1 MAIGNRAGID
11 RMLRLRDRG
20 GHAIV
25 AALLERRG
33 YDREFAHALLDHA
46 RNREADWAGR
56 RLAIFALENQLLSLD
71 PAAADEFTPFLTR
84 LGFTPAPGA
93 PCSLD
98 VLKQG
103 YTTVEPRP
111 FVGELTRRLS
121 RLAPT
126 HELLRRAGAEPAAL
140 ANFEH
145 VASQECLLTLARAA
159 FGPEEVVSRILQQVR
174 LTAAHTH
181 EPRDNPYFKEEADAA
196 VDRLPQY
203 ETDILIRILGMV
215 RSWWTYPATPA
226 MVNGLV
232 ENPVGTLALVIRPPG
247 SAIEFEIKRI
257 GLPGPHPLSVLFE
270 RRGIEVPPPHRLQ
283 GGATLSVLRWE
294 AANSALLSSLFRRIH
309 GEPAPIAR
317 MVQVRLIKAV
327 PCAGGGEVPLL
338 AWFGDP
344 ASFGAGF
351 VAMRRAM
358 RRSLSAFAEETGVR
372 ARVPRSPEAL
382 TRAFLSCM
390 TPAQCILV
398 GTSALRLDKVS
409 AWLGSGGPESYFKAV
424 HRRPPTPGEA
434 YRFADTILAEIL
446 GTYRP
451 PAFTGS
457 YGGYVAAAFADPANR
472 STADRA
478 FRAAVASMGRLWG
491 TLLGLRGYTDGEC
504 FVPRNVG
511 LRAVWAEGAWQTQIV
526 FMDHE
531 LTNII
536 GKRLRRFHPGT
547 ALPGMHKDWVH
558 ILGGEL
564 GGRLWP
570 GSLAVLAGIYRV
582 DAAVAAEGRASV
594 IEEMRRAYRVA
605 LGRLRNDK
613 EARSHFRRSV
623 VDPLP
628 AWDAVVGLYRASR
641 VGARQRSQ
649 WKGRMRRIMLAHGLE
664 EPLIHEY
671 RRAIRRHG
679 WLLRRCPYLFDADGD
694 A

>member
-1 MAIGNRAGID
+1 
-11 RMLRLRDRG
+11 MLRLRDLG

-33 YDREFAHALLDHA
+33 YDREFSHALLDHA

-56 RLAIFALENQLLSLD
+56 RLAILALENQLLSLD

-84 LGFTPAPGA
+84 LGFSPAPGA

-111 FVGELTRRLS
+111 FVRELTRRLS

-126 HELLRRAGAEPAAL
+126 HELLRRADAEPDAV

-145 VASQECLLTLARAA
+145 VASQESLLTLARAA
-159 FGPEEVVSRILQQVR
+159 FGPEEVVSRVLRQVR
-174 LTAAHTH
+174 FTAAEIHAPSH
-181 EPRDNPYFKEEADAA
+181 DPHFKEEAAAA
-196 VDRLPQY
+196 VDRLPEY
-203 ETDILIRILGMV
+203 EADILVRILGMA
-215 RSWWTYPATPA
+215 RSWWACPATPA
-226 MVNGLV
+226 IMNGLV
-232 ENPVGTLALVIRPPG
+232 ESPIGTLALVIRPPG
-247 SAIEFEIKRI
+247 SATEFEIKRI
-257 GLPGPHPLSVLFE
+257 GLPGPHPLNVLFE
-270 RRGIEVPPPHRLQ
+270 RRGTDLPPPHRLH

-294 AANSALLSSLFRRIH
+294 AANSALLSRLFRRIH
-309 GEPAPIAR
+309 GEPAPIAP
-317 MVQVRLIKAV
+317 MVQVRSIEAV
-327 PCAGGGEVPLL
+327 PRPDGGETPLL

-344 ASFGAGF
+344 ASFGASF

-358 RRSLSAFAEETGVR
+358 QRSLSAFVEESDML
-372 ARVPRSPEAL
+372 ARVPRSPEAR

-390 TPAQCILV
+390 TPAQCTLV

-409 AWLGSGGPESYFKAV
+409 AWLCSGGPESYFKAA

-434 YRFADTILAEIL
+434 YRFADTILMEIL

-457 YGGYVAAAFADPANR
+457 YGGYVAAAFADSENR
-472 STADRA
+472 SAADRA

-491 TLLGLRGYTDGEC
+491 TLLGLRGYTEGEC

-511 LRAVWAEGAWQTQIV
+511 LRAVWADGAWRIQIV

-536 GKRLRRFHPGT
+536 GKRLRRFHPRT

-558 ILGGEL
+558 IVGGEL

-594 IEEMRRAYRVA
+594 IEEMRRAYRVT
-605 LGRLRNDK
+605 LDRLHDD
-613 EARSHFRRSV
+613 EGVRSHFRRTFV
-623 VDPLP
+623 EPLT
-628 AWDAVVGLYRASR
+628 AWDAVVRLYRASR

-649 WKGRMRRIMLAHGLE
+649 WKGRMRRVMLAHGLE

-679 WLLRRCPYLFDADGD
+679 WLLRRCPYLFDADGG